1 MNNIYTFMYRL
12 LILLSML
19 QQLLQVSLNQLKCA
33 LTHHTVSEEDENK
46 LFERKVDSLKTKCKR
61 CKYPLS
67 LRIDPADPERNY
79 YMLLEG

>member
-1 MNNIYTFMYRL
+1 MYRHL
-12 LILLSML
+12 NIRFML
-19 QQLLQVSLNQLKCA
+19 QQLLQTSINQLKCA

-46 LFERKVDSLKTKCKR
+46 LFERKLNSLKTKCKR
-61 CKYPLS
+61 CKYPLL